1 MKRRGCVFVFL
12 MFFCT
17 VFFLIN
23 SVVFAEEVG
32 EIMQEEDKLP
42 KQLRAVVLSAH
53 EVENEEKEYSGGIVE
68 VKTQLLEVKIL
79 EGAHKGEI
87 IKAQNSLNS
96 FNDAYNITISK
107 GQEVFVYINE
117 GMDGTI
123 ESAYVAEIV
132 RDKYILYLLIA
143 FILSM
148 LVVGRMKGFKALIS
162 LAITFFAVIYIML
175 PLFLKG
181 YNPIIV
187 SVPICVGVIV
197 ITLLLVS
204 GVNKKSFA
212 AIIGTAGGVIIAGVI
227 AILMGY
233 VTNMTG
239 LGSEE
244 AQMLQFT
251 PLDIKLNFKG
261 LLFAGILIGA
271 MGAIMDVGISIAS
284 SLTEVAAARD
294 DISTKDLIKSGMN
307 VGRDILGS
315 MSNTLILAYT
325 SASIPLL
332 LLTMAYKV
340 SFIEM
345 INWEVVASEIVR
357 ALSSSIGLVITV
369 PLTAVAA
376 ATLLNKKS
384 VEIDKDRGCGVND
397 GN

>member
-1 MKRRGCVFVFL
+1 MKKRRFIFIIPMVVCVIFIL
-12 MFFCT
+12 ST
-17 VFFLIN
+17 SII
-23 SVVFAEEVG
+23 FAEEIG
-32 EIMQEEDKLP
+32 EIMQDEGKLP
-42 KQLRAVVLSAH
+42 KQVRGVVLKAN
-53 EVENEEKEYSGGIVE
+53 EIENEEKGYSGGILE
-68 VKTQLLEVKIL
+68 IKTQLLEVKIL

-143 FILSM
+143 FILAM

-162 LAITFFAVIYIML
+162 LAITFVAVIYIML

-227 AILMGY
+227 ALLMGY
-233 VTNMTG
+233 VTNMT
-239 LGSEE
+239 
-244 AQMLQFT
+244 
-251 PLDIKLNFKG
+251 
-261 LLFAGILIGA
+261 
-271 MGAIMDVGISIAS
+271 
-284 SLTEVAAARD
+284 
-294 DISTKDLIKSGMN
+294 
-307 VGRDILGS
+307 
-315 MSNTLILAYT
+315 
-325 SASIPLL
+325 
-332 LLTMAYKV
+332 
-340 SFIEM
+340 
-345 INWEVVASEIVR
+345 
-357 ALSSSIGLVITV
+357 
-369 PLTAVAA
+369 
-376 ATLLNKKS
+376 
-384 VEIDKDRGCGVND
+384 
-397 GN
+397 

>member
-1 MKRRGCVFVFL
+1 MRIRGFTFVFL
-12 MFFCT
+12 MVLCF
-17 VFFLIN
+17 VFFFLN
-23 SVVFAEEVG
+23 SAVFAEEVG

-42 KQLRAVVLSAH
+42 KQVRAVVLNAYR
-53 EVENEEKEYSGGIVE
+53 VENEEKEYSGGILE
-68 VKTQLLEVKIL
+68 IKTQMLEVKIL
-79 EGAHKGEI
+79 KGPHKGKI

-96 FNDAYNITISK
+96 FNDAYNITISR

-117 GMDGTI
+117 AEDGSI

-132 RDKYILYLLIA
+132 RDKYILYLLMA

-162 LAITFFAVIYIML
+162 LAITCIAVIYIML
-175 PLFLKG
+175 PLLLKG

-187 SVPICVGVIV
+187 SVPVCVGVIV

-204 GVNKKSFA
+204 GFNKKSFA

-227 AILMGY
+227 ALLMGY
-233 VTNMTG
+233 FTNMTG

-251 PLDIKLNFKG
+251 PLDIKFNFKG

-284 SLTEVAAARD
+284 SLTEIAAAKE

-332 LLTMAYKV
+332 LLAMAYKV

-345 INWEVVASEIVR
+345 VNWEVVASEIVR

-376 ATLLNKKS
+376 ATLLNKKNA
-384 VEIDKDRGCGVND
+384 EFDED
-397 GN
+397 

>member
-1 MKRRGCVFVFL
+1 VRIRGFTFVFL
-12 MFFCT
+12 MVLCF
-17 VFFLIN
+17 VFFFLN
-23 SVVFAEEVG
+23 SAVFAEEVG

-42 KQLRAVVLSAH
+42 KQVRAVVLNAYR
-53 EVENEEKEYSGGIVE
+53 VENEEKEYSGGILE
-68 VKTQLLEVKIL
+68 IKTQMLEVKIL
-79 EGAHKGEI
+79 KGPHKGKI

-96 FNDAYNITISK
+96 FNDAYNITISR

-117 GMDGTI
+117 AEDGSI

-132 RDKYILYLLIA
+132 RDKYILYLLMA

-162 LAITFFAVIYIML
+162 LAITCIAVIYIML
-175 PLFLKG
+175 PLLLKG

-187 SVPICVGVIV
+187 SVPVCVGVIV

-204 GVNKKSFA
+204 GFNKKSFA

-227 AILMGY
+227 ALLMGY
-233 VTNMTG
+233 FTNMTG

-251 PLDIKLNFKG
+251 PLDIKFNFKG

-284 SLTEVAAARD
+284 SLTEIAAAKE

-332 LLTMAYKV
+332 LLAMAYKV

-345 INWEVVASEIVR
+345 VNWEVVASEIVR

-376 ATLLNKKS
+376 ATLLNKKNA
-384 VEIDKDRGCGVND
+384 EFDED
-397 GN
+397 